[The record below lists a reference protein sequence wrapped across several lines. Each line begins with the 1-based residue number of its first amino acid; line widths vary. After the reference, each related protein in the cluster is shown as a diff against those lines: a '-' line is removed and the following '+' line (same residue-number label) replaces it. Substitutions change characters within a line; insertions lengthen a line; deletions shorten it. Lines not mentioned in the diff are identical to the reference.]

1 MQLPAPH
8 TDEAR
13 VAKLVHAYLAA
24 EYRWAMG
31 DDWLNLRIG
40 ERVPDIASRFPDA
53 SQFGLISAWNPCS
66 VERPEMVNR
75 AADDALQQD
84 LLDGGRIFLPAFS
97 SAVNRSWREPSWLVV
112 DLPLA
117 QFDTLSRR
125 YGQLATLHWAA
136 QDRIRLRVDAARPRT
151 FAHRADIDWLQG

>member
-1 MQLPAPH
+1 MQLPTAY

-13 VAKLVHAYLAA
+13 VAELVHAYLAA

-31 DDWLNLRIG
+31 DGWLNLRIG
-40 ERVPDIASRFPDA
+40 ERAPDVARRFSGA
-53 SQFGLISAWNPCS
+53 AQFSLLSAWNPYS
-66 VERPEMVNR
+66 VERTEAANR

-84 LLDGGRIFLPAFS
+84 LLDSGRTFLPAFS

-112 DLPLA
+112 DLPLV
-117 QFDTLSRR
+117 QLDSLSRR

-136 QDRIRLRVDAARPRT
+136 QDRIGLRVDAVRPRA
-151 FAHRADIDWLQG
+151 FAHRADVYWLRA

>member
-1 MQLPAPH
+1 MQLSTPC
-8 TDEAR
+8 TGETR
-13 VAKLVHAYLAA
+13 VAELIHAYLAA

-40 ERVPDIASRFPDA
+40 ERAPDVARRFPEA
-53 SQFGLISAWNPCS
+53 ARFGLLSAWNPCS
-66 VERPEMVNR
+66 VERSETANR

-84 LLDGGRIFLPAFS
+84 LLDSSRVFLPAFS
-97 SAVNRSWREPSWLVV
+97 SAVNRTWREPSWLVV
-112 DLPLA
+112 DLPLV

-136 QDRIRLRVDAARPRT
+136 QDRIRLRVDAARPLA
-151 FAHRADIDWLQG
+151 FAHRADVDWLRG

>member
-1 MQLPAPH
+1 MQLPDPC

-13 VAKLVHAYLAA
+13 VSDLVHAYLAA

-40 ERVPDIASRFPDA
+40 EQAPEIARRFA
-53 SQFGLISAWNPCS
+53 EATQFGLISAWNPCS
-66 VERPEMVNR
+66 VERAEMVNR

-84 LLDGGRIFLPAFS
+84 LFDSGRIFLPAFS

-117 QFDTLSRR
+117 QFDTLSRC

-136 QDRIRLRVDAARPRT
+136 QDRIRLRVDAARPHK
-151 FAHRADIDWLQG
+151 FAHRADVDWLRD